1 MNFVKKYLKIVIGIC
16 VLILAIVVFFMAQRT
31 SDLEG
36 GTLKTWRAASLERR
50 TAAVKILTASDAN
63 SDLLVKCVDKMSTL
77 PDSGEMAIRDAV
89 SLCYTGLQLKD
100 NI

>member
-1 MNFVKKYLKIVIGIC
+1 MNLVKKYLKFVIGIC
-16 VLILAIVVFFMAQRT
+16 VLILAIVVFFMTQRT

-36 GTLKTWRAASLERR
+36 GTLKTWRAASQERR
-50 TAAVKILTASDAN
+50 IAAVKILTASDTD
-63 SDLLVKCVDKMSTL
+63 SDLLVKCVDKIASL